1 MEQKELQQFITIF
14 ENSSLS
20 EIEITCEQY
29 SLHMKKP
36 QAHTV
41 VPEGYQPISHH
52 AGPQH
57 IHAQPAV
64 KVDSGTKTITSPIV
78 GTFYRTPSPDSPP
91 YVEVGDTVHKG
102 DVVCTLEA
110 MKLMNQLE
118 AEYDC
123 EIVAVLADQGAL
135 VEFGQPLFEVKPL

>member
-41 VPEGYQPISHH
+41 APEGYHPISHH

-57 IHAQPAV
+57 TQAQPAV

-110 MKLMNQLE
+110 KKLMNQLE

-123 EIVAVLADQGAL
+123 EILAVLADHGAL

>member
-1 MEQKELQQFITIF
+1 MEQKELQQLITMF

-36 QAHTV
+36 SAHSV
-41 VPEGYQPISHH
+41 AHEGYHPVSHQGAPQQVQPQV
-52 AGPQH
+52 A
-57 IHAQPAV
+57 AKA
-64 KVDSGTKTITSPIV
+64 DSGTKTITSPIV

-91 YVEVGDTVHKG
+91 YVEVGDIVHKG

-123 EIVAVLADQGAL
+123 EIVAVLADQGSL
-135 VEFGQPLFEVKPL
+135 VEFGQSLFEVKPL

>member
-36 QAHTV
+36 TAHTV
-41 VPEGYQPISHH
+41 APEGFHPVSLQGAPHH
-52 AGPQH
+52 TQ
-57 IHAQPAV
+57 AQPAV
-64 KVDSGTKTITSPIV
+64 KADSGTKTITSPIV

-91 YVEVGDTVHKG
+91 YVEVGDTIHKG

-123 EIVAVLADQGAL
+123 EIVAVLADQGSL

>member
-14 ENSSLS
+14 ENSSLC

-36 QAHTV
+36 TA
-41 VPEGYQPISHH
+41 H
-52 AGPQH
+52 AGASEGFHPVSLQGAPQH
-57 IHAQPAV
+57 VQAQPAV
-64 KVDSGTKTITSPIV
+64 KADSGTKTITSPIV

-91 YVEVGDTVHKG
+91 YVEVGDTIHKG

-123 EIVAVLADQGAL
+123 EIVAVLADQGSL